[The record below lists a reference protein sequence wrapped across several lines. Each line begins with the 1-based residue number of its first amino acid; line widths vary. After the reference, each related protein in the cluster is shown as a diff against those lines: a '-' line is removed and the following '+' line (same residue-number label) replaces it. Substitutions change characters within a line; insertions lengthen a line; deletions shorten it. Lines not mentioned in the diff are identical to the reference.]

1 MGNGVGGGG
10 SGGAFKLGGGRRRGG
25 GGEAT
30 CPPWAHAASPRRARG
45 RGEGGRCELAGSG
58 GARCNCYAAGA
69 TPIGSGGGG
78 GVGGARRFL
87 GHAIHGEG
95 MACTRIWMPGKGRAG
110 KHICTWIWVWW
121 QPWVYVEAGGACMG
135 RAKLGFIS
143 WVKMGLICW
152 LVTDLVCCAGLRRAP
167 LDQGW

>member
-1 MGNGVGGGG
+1 MALEEAEAGVHLSSAEGGGG
-10 SGGAFKLGGGRRRGG
+10 GEVARRRVRHGLMQRAHVARGG
-25 GGEAT
+25 GGRVVGVSWRVAAARGAT
-30 CPPWAHAASPRRARG
+30 ATRRARRRSG
-45 RGEGGRCELAGSG
+45 R
-58 GARCNCYAAGA
+58 
-69 TPIGSGGGG
+69 GGG

>member
-69 TPIGSGGGG
+69 TPIGSGGG